1 MLGRTLSSPAMS
13 PPAKPPSPAA
23 TAHPPITTHST
34 LMPTSAELSRL
45 DVIARYARP
54 TLVVR

>member
-1 MLGRTLSSPAMS
+1 MSGRTLSSPAMS
-13 PPAKPPSPAA
+13 PPASPPRAAA

-45 DVIARYARP
+45 DVIARNARP